1 MIEKIGTIMKE
12 ARNGRMR
19 FFSPQRLV
27 HKAILLTP
35 KPWGSDISD
44 TFSSPKQYS
53 LKPVFDRMKEVLS
66 L

>member
-19 FFSPQRLV
+19 FFSLQRLV

-35 KPWGSDISD
+35 KP
-44 TFSSPKQYS
+44 
-53 LKPVFDRMKEVLS
+53 
-66 L
+66 